1 MSYSRQLN
9 RRSPGCVVLMLDQS
23 GSMEEPFFGAPEPKK
38 DILAKAVNGFVV
50 ELVLR
55 CVKGPNEAP
64 RDYFD
69 VGLIGY
75 GASVH
80 WLLGT
85 SGPIAV
91 SELADRGNA
100 LQRSAAGLPMW
111 VEPTAGNG
119 TPFCGA
125 LDEVGRVLHGWIQR
139 HPDSFPP
146 MVINLTDGAP
156 TDGDPQTWTERL
168 RRLATNDGA
177 VLLFN
182 INLSALPGNPS
193 LFPSDMAQLGDE
205 FARALFVQSSTL
217 PEPMTQQAR
226 ALGLQV
232 APGARGFGFN
242 VDFTSINQFLRVGT
256 SVGLNR

>member
-1 MSYSRQLN
+1 MYSRQLN
-9 RRSPGCVVLMLDQS
+9 RRDPGCVILMLDQS
-23 GSMEEPFFGAPEPKK
+23 GSMEEPFYGTPEPKK
-38 DILAKAVNGFVV
+38 DVLARAVNGFIV

-69 VGLIGY
+69 IGLIGY
-75 GASVH
+75 GEQLG

-85 SGPIAV
+85 DGPIPV
-91 SELADRGNA
+91 SEMADRGNT
-100 LQRSAAGLPMW
+100 LDRSANGFPMW

-119 TPFCGA
+119 TPYCGA
-125 LDEVGRVLHGWIQR
+125 LDAVGRVLHGWIKG
-139 HPDSFPP
+139 HPGSFPP

-156 TDGDPQTWTERL
+156 TDGDPSVWSDRVRSLGTD
-168 RRLATNDGA
+168 DGT

-182 INLSALPGNPS
+182 INLSALPGTPM
-193 LFPSDMAQLGDE
+193 LFPSDMTQMGDD
-205 FARALFVQSSTL
+205 FARALFQQSSVL
-217 PEPMTQQAR
+217 PEPMVAQAQ
-226 ALGLQV
+226 ALGLHV